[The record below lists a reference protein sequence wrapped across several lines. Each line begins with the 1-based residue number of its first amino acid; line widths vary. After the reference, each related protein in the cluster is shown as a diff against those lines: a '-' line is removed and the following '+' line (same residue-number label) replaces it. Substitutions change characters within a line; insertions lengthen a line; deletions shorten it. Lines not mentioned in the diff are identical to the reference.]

1 MRYMLD
7 TNVCIDYLRG
17 SDAGIREKLI
27 SCKLGELYISSIT
40 LSELLYGV
48 NKSSD
53 VHRNRNALNNLLLK
67 IDVLDYGSEAGEYY
81 GLIRN
86 ELTRKG
92 LIIGALDMLIGAH
105 AASEDMILVTHNTSE
120 FSRING
126 LKVEDWYTGTP

>member
-17 SDAGIREKLI
+17 TDFGVKEKLI
-27 SCKLGELYISSIT
+27 SCKQGELYISSIT

-53 VHRNRNALNNLLLK
+53 VQKNRNALNNLLLK
-67 IDVLDYGSEAGEYY
+67 IDVLDYGSEAGECY

-92 LIIGALDMLIGAH
+92 LAIGALDMLIGAH
-105 AASEDMILVTHNTSE
+105 AVSVNMTLVTHNVSE
-120 FSRING
+120 FNRING
-126 LKVEDWYTGTP
+126 LKIEDWHSGNP